1 MVTILGSGGHGWQ
14 SLSQFILNNS
24 QNKKNTKQI
33 LEFNFVVGTTDWG
46 KTDFGGFNG
55 TWGRILEFFEEDFG
69 KTNNQILHPIKQEQQ
84 TKNEIGS
91 NEKEKNNPNDPSDQ
105 INHQNILPTKLTN
118 YQSNYGSN
126 YQFPVLPFGD
136 VNKIVGYFWT
146 QNLQNSKKNQ
156 KIEEKEEKLENLDL
170 DLRSDNLEILLEL
183 WYRINHKID
192 LDFRLEF
199 EIYLKNALQIY
210 QKIRNKLNLKARNPS
225 LLHFWHTFLMYK
237 STLTYFQNYHQE
249 NTQSQNSNN
258 KSEPNFKQNFEF
270 YPQNNLEINSQKNT
284 EIFAKINQIFN
295 SLCHTFEI
303 LPSNILVNFG
313 DCERRILVGSDGELA
328 IIGEENLDE
337 WHKPIL
343 PQSLEIKTKNLE
355 KPTIYEP
362 LLKNLEN
369 SDLVII
375 PTGSV
380 ANWLGFVN
388 NSQVLSVLR
397 QKNLQNKLIWI
408 QNNEQNPQEFP
419 VEIYQKYLDSLELK
433 PIIIKTKNLQKDK
446 ARKLVAQK
454 LVEII
459 KS

>member
-1 MVTILGSGGHGWQ
+1 MITILGSGGHGWQ
-14 SLSQFILNNS
+14 SLSQFIINNS
-24 QNKKNTKQI
+24 QNEKNTEPI
-33 LEFNFVVGTTDWG
+33 LKFNFVVGTTDWG

-84 TKNEIGS
+84 TKGEISSNKKKENNGNEQ
-91 NEKEKNNPNDPSDQ
+91 NNK
-105 INHQNILPTKLTN
+105 NILPTKLTN

-146 QNLQNSKKNQ
+146 QNLQNSQKNQ

-183 WYRINHKID
+183 WYRINRKID
-192 LDFRLEF
+192 LEFRLEF

-237 STLTYFQNYHQE
+237 STLVHFQNYHQE
-249 NTQSQNSNN
+249 NPQSQDSNN
-258 KSEPNFKQNFEF
+258 KYEINFNQNFGVH
-270 YPQNNLEINSQKNT
+270 PQNNLEINSPKNA

-313 DCERRILVGSDGELA
+313 DCERRILAGSDGELA

-343 PQSLEIKTKNLE
+343 PQSLQIKTKNLQ

-362 LLKNLEN
+362 LLKNLKN

-388 NSQVLSVLR
+388 NSQVLSALR
-397 QKNLQNKLIWI
+397 QKNLQNKLIWV
-408 QNNEQNPQEFP
+408 QNNEQNLQEFS
-419 VEIYQKYLDSLELK
+419 VEIYQKYLEDLELK
-433 PIIIKTKNLQKDK
+433 PLIIKTKNLQKDE
-446 ARKLVAQK
+446 ARELVAQK